1 MEANAPAF
9 LTVNDAELS
18 IRDCLRYLQSA
29 GKLQGFIS
37 DVLRQ
42 YVLQTEIET
51 RTDLE
56 IDPAII
62 QQAVIDFRLQQS
74 LTEPQAFQ
82 DFLVKNGTDVITFQ
96 NQITGN
102 FKMEKLKA
110 VISESRL
117 QEYFIERKVFL
128 DRVVLSR
135 IIVESVDLAEELK
148 SQVAEGEAFEGLA
161 QQHSLT
167 DDKLVNGMMGP
178 VSRGTLPDGIRA
190 LVDAANPGD
199 VIGPIELDGRWGIF
213 RLEQNIPATL
223 DDVQLQQNLRN
234 ELFERWVGEKIQA
247 MTVKLQVPEQ

>member
-1 MEANAPAF
+1 MEAQQAF
-9 LTVNDAELS
+9 LTVNDTELS
-18 IRDCLRYLQSA
+18 VRDALRHLQAA

-42 YVLQTEIET
+42 YLISTEIES

-56 IDPAII
+56 IDSAVI
-62 QQAVIDFRLQQS
+62 QQAVIDFRLQQK

-82 DFLVKNGTDVITFQ
+82 EFLTKNGTDVITFQ
-96 NQITGN
+96 NQITSN
-102 FKMEKLKA
+102 FKSEKLKA
-110 VISESRL
+110 VVSESRL

-135 IIVESVDLAEELK
+135 IIVDSIDMAEELK
-148 SQVAEGEAFEGLA
+148 TQIAEGESFERMA
-161 QQHSLT
+161 QEHSLT

-190 LVDAANPGD
+190 QVDAANTGD
-199 VIGPIELDGRWGIF
+199 IIGPIELDGRWGIF
-213 RLEQNIPATL
+213 RLEQNIAATL
-223 DDVQLQQNLRN
+223 DDMQLQQSLRN
-234 ELFERWVGEKIQA
+234 ELFEKWIGEKIQA